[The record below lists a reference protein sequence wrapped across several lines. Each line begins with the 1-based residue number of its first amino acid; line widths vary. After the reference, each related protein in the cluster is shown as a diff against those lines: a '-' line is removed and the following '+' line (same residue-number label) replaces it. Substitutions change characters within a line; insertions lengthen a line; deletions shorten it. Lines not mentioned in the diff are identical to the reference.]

1 MLVWVQT
8 MSFDEWH
15 LEISRLLFDEIQRD
29 IWWWEISKRNKN
41 IPEVAKYDEVW
52 SLSERQQ
59 KEVWKVIQRY
69 TKYLEKIHDPRDRM
83 IVDIISK
90 NKDEIDEEVLD
101 NEVEL
106 IRSLTR
112 ERTNL
117 LHRKENAEA
126 MGEGLFEELDFEQ
139 MERLVNSVK
148 IYSRELALDDIWIE
162 SSKVIDTATYTA
174 AWVTWVLML
183 WHHAWDKV
191 NELINSLYDTL
202 SFQVWDK
209 LMSWESVIA
218 FWILAPFFVE
228 MWHMVKQQWF
238 KKYLKNNIWDSSMN
252 VAWVAEVWVRLAE
265 FLKMTNLDAGLASI
279 FRIIRLW
286 RWLAKLWGSSPTF
299 QKNSRLL
306 RKSAPAIAST
316 IGTYWVISSFV
327 TLILMELLWRYWGWF
342 QHMWDALLHTL
353 NLSMWD
359 WYQDTFSEIS
369 ESEGYKNL
377 GQIVATIFMLSSA
390 FIFAPIITAVAS
402 ESMTS
407 NRKNEQYQAKA
418 QEDLADL
425 KNMVAELS
433 GNSWLNDIQII
444 ELQEIQLDLEKAI
457 KERNNDS
464 LLMINGRLMWF
475 IKLLWW
481 LKVS

>member
-1 MLVWVQT
+1 

-15 LEISRLLFDEIQRD
+15 FEISRLLFDEIQRD
-29 IWWWEISKRNKN
+29 IWWWEISERNKN
-41 IPEVAKYDEVW
+41 IPKIDKYDEVK
-52 SLSERQQ
+52 SLPQKQQ
-59 KEVWKVIQRY
+59 WEIGKVIQRY
-69 TKYLEKIHDPRDRM
+69 TRYLEKIHDPRDRM
-83 IVDIISK
+83 VADIISR
-90 NKDEIDEEVLD
+90 NKDEIDEQVLD

-106 IRSLTR
+106 IKSLTR
-112 ERTNL
+112 ERTEL
-117 LHRKENAEA
+117 LHRRENAEA

-148 IYSRELALDDIWIE
+148 IYSKEIALDAIWIQ

-174 AWVTWVLML
+174 AWVTGVLML
-183 WHHAWDKV
+183 WHHAWEKV
-191 NELINSLYDTL
+191 NGLINSLYDTL

-209 LMSWESVIA
+209 FMSWESVMA
-218 FWILAPFFVE
+218 FWILAPFFIE
-228 MWHMVKQQWF
+228 MWYMMKQQGL
-238 KKYLKNNIWDSSMN
+238 KKYAKNNIWDSSMN

-265 FLKMTNLDAGLASI
+265 FLKMTSLDAGLASI

-377 GQIVATIFMLSSA
+377 WQVVATIFMLSSA

-402 ESMTS
+402 EAMTS

-425 KNMVAELS
+425 KKMVTDLKW
-433 GNSWLNDIQII
+433 NSWLDESQLQ
-444 ELQEIQLDLEKAI
+444 ELQEIQLELEKAVI
-457 KERNNDS
+457 EGDKDT
-464 LLMINGRLMWF
+464 LLTINGRLMGF
-475 IKLLWW
+475 IKLLW
-481 LKVS
+481 